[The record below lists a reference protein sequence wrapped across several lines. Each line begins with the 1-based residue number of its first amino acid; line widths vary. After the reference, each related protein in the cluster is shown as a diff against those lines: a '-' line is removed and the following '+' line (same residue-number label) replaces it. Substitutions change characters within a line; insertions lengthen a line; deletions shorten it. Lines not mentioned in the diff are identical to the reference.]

1 MKTAQN
7 YSFSAKNDQAQ
18 NRLNQIALTSVKDVC
33 IELSTKDEYTEYE
46 EWAFEQALFN
56 VELRMNE
63 SDFVTFATYLE
74 SLI

>member
-33 IELSTKDEYTEYE
+33 IELSTKDEYTDLE

-56 VELRMNE
+56 VESRMNE
-63 SDFVTFATYLE
+63 SDFVTFASYLE